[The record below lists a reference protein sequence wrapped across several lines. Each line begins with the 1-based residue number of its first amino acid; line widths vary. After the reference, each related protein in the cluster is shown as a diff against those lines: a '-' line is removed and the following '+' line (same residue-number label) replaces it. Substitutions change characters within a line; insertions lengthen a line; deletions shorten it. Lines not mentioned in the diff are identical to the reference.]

1 MRFLSSLI
9 RFFYALLITFACCM
23 VILFVAHSISIEQV
37 EHYLQLAYDS
47 ENIRWYAG
55 IISGALILL
64 TFLFERII
72 SNSRQKERTIAF
84 DNPMGR
90 VSVSLTAVEDLVR
103 RLVYREPEIKEVRT
117 MIIATKRGLQLEIR
131 MILKTEVNIP
141 DMTARLQEMIKNKI
155 QETLGVDEPVTIR
168 IHVVKISSDP
178 EKPKRGKDKESE
190 PAEDLA
196 VPFQGYRN

>member
-1 MRFLSSLI
+1 MKFLSGLI
-9 RFFYALLITFACCM
+9 RFFYALLITFACCL

-37 EHYLQLAYDS
+37 DHYLRMAYNS
-47 ENIRWYAG
+47 EKIRWYAG
-55 IISGALILL
+55 IISGSLIFL

-90 VSVSLTAVEDLVR
+90 VSVSLTAVEDLVK

-141 DMTARLQEMIKNKI
+141 DMTSRLQEMIKNKI

-168 IHVVKISSDP
+168 IHVVKIATDT
-178 EKPKRGKDKESE
+178 EKPRRGKDKEADT
-190 PAEDLA
+190 AEDLA
-196 VPFQGYRN
+196 IPFQGYRN